1 MKRVFKFYAAIWAV
15 LFVIFNVIAFVSPGW
30 VGVEKY
36 TASFWTG
43 YIVITLAFI
52 GQLACAW
59 KAFNTD
65 NLTKFFYN
73 VPLITISYSGLV
85 ATFICGGICMLF
97 SNLFGWVALFVC
109 LAVVA
114 ITVLAII
121 KAGTAG
127 EMVEEIDRKI
137 ETKTAFIKNLR
148 VDAEMLAAKEEN
160 PEAKKALSS
169 LAEKIRYSDPMSN
182 PALADIENE
191 ILYKFNALKTSENK
205 TSDVK
210 EILLLLEER
219 NKKCR
224 MVKG

>member
-1 MKRVFKFYAAIWAV
+1 MKRVFKSYVAIWAV
-15 LFVIFNVIAFVSPGW
+15 LLVVFNVIAFVSPGW

-36 TASFWTG
+36 SSSFWIG
-43 YIVITLAFI
+43 YIVITLAFL

-59 KAFNTD
+59 RAFNTD

-73 VPLITISYSGLV
+73 VPLITVSYAGLV
-85 ATFICGGICMLF
+85 ATFICGGICMLL
-97 SNLFGWVALFVC
+97 SNLFGWVALLVC
-109 LAVVA
+109 LVVVA
-114 ITVLAII
+114 ITVLAVM

-127 EMVEEIDRKI
+127 EIVEEIDKKI

-169 LAEKIRYSDPMSN
+169 LAEKIRYSDPISN

-191 ILYKFNALKTSENK
+191 ILHKFSELKTSENK
-205 TSDVK
+205 ADDVRK
-210 EILLLLEER
+210 IVLLLEER

-224 MVKG
+224 MMK

>member
-1 MKRVFKFYAAIWAV
+1 MKRIFNAYAAVWAILLV
-15 LFVIFNVIAFVSPGW
+15 VFNVIAFVAPGW
-30 VGVEKY
+30 SGIEKY
-36 TASFWTG
+36 SSSFWIG
-43 YIVITLAFI
+43 YVVITLAFI
-52 GQLACAW
+52 GQLVCAW

-73 VPLITISYSGLV
+73 VPLITVSYAGLI
-85 ATFICGGICMLF
+85 ATFICGGICMLL
-97 SNLFGWVALFVC
+97 SNLFGWVALLVC
-109 LAVVA
+109 MVVVA
-114 ITVLAII
+114 ITVLAVI

-127 EMVEEIDRKI
+127 EMVEEIDKKI

-148 VDAEMLAAKEEN
+148 VDAEMLVAKEEN

-205 TSDVK
+205 VDDVK
-210 EILLLLEER
+210 EIVLLLEER
-219 NKKCR
+219 NKKCK
-224 MVKG
+224 MMK

>member
-1 MKRVFKFYAAIWAV
+1 MKRVFKSYAAIWAV
-15 LFVIFNVIAFVSPGW
+15 LLVIFNVITFVAPGW
-30 VGVEKY
+30 SGIEKY
-36 TASFWTG
+36 SASFWIG
-43 YIVITLAFI
+43 YIVITFAFI

-59 KAFNTD
+59 RAFNTD

-73 VPLITISYSGLV
+73 VPLITISYAGLI
-85 ATFICGGICMLF
+85 ATFICGGICMLL
-97 SNLFGWVALFVC
+97 SDLFGWVALLVC
-109 LAVVA
+109 MVVVA
-114 ITVLAII
+114 ITVLAVI

-169 LAEKIRYSDPMSN
+169 LAEKIRYSDPMRN

-205 TSDVK
+205 VDDVK

-219 NKKCR
+219 NKKC
-224 MVKG
+224 KLLK